1 MSSSTFVLQVAEID
15 AANSVVTFK
24 CFSTSDARKLAV
36 SRFFVLR
43 TLALD
48 GRADL
53 AVCKALG
60 TALDSLSPSERDQ
73 RLVDLAFVDQYI
85 LKTRIVAIENYIDW
99 ETMDQDDVLAKL
111 LPRMKLPSTYQLEV
125 HFSDPAHLVGFKI
138 GPRLH
143 STQADGWIPGIE
155 ALLRTDPENLYTF
168 KNDDEHWRLHDYLV
182 GHNTYGEF
190 EIAWTNAQDSVLART
205 HGVLPFKDGGRWG
218 AIDRECRPCIANAY
232 EDYDYDEGTL
242 RFWDEERWIPAAELI
257 GKPRPH
263 TPEPPATDLEA
274 VLDAAATL
282 RAAQLEEYGLT
293 LVQLLRCWIRV
304 FSERPDIHVVHS
316 SLGEPVDPSDLVAL
330 AGLLPAHALALAA
343 ECGPLHFCWVFK
355 SDLAEVNDHDLGYN
369 GGRINLVGF
378 TDVTWHRVSAGASVA
393 KFDELQPEGSTF
405 LFHDRDSSPASAGLT
420 FIKLSEHYSQGNVET
435 YLTSGAASAFVWYWP
450 KRDYWEAEAFV
461 AKLATASLPR
471 TTPADEVI
479 AGLRARG
486 LGELEATAV
495 QRWLGPDATLL
506 LPA

>member
-1 MSSSTFVLQVAEID
+1 MSASTFVLQVARID
-15 AANSVVTFK
+15 ATNSVVTFK
-24 CFSTSDARKLAV
+24 VFSTSDPRKLAV

-53 AVCKALG
+53 AVCKALT
-60 TALDSLSPSERDQ
+60 TALASLSPTERDQ
-73 RLVDLAFVDQYI
+73 RLVDLAFVDQFI
-85 LKTRIVAIENYIDW
+85 CKTRIASIENYIDW
-99 ETMDQDDVLAKL
+99 ETMDQDYVLARL

-125 HFSDPAHLVGFKI
+125 HFSDPAHLVGFTV
-138 GPRLH
+138 GPRLS

-168 KNDDEHWRLHDYLV
+168 KNDDEHWRLHDYLA

-190 EIAWTNAQDSVLART
+190 EIAWTNAQDSVMAKT
-205 HGVLPFKDGGRWG
+205 NGVLPFKDARWG
-218 AIDRECRPCIANAY
+218 AIDRECRPCIAFAY
-232 EDYDYDEGTL
+232 EDYDYYEGTL
-242 RFWDEERWIPAAELI
+242 RFWDEERWIPAADLL
-257 GKPRPH
+257 GKPHPRA
-263 TPEPPATDLEA
+263 PEPPETDLEA

-282 RAAQLEEYGLT
+282 RAAQLEKYGLT

-316 SLGEPVDPSDLVAL
+316 RLGEPVEPSDLVAL

-355 SDLAEVNDHDLGYN
+355 SDLAELDQHEVGYN

-378 TDVTWHRVSAGASVA
+378 ADVTWHRVSAGASVA
-393 KFDELQPEGSTF
+393 RFDELQPEGSSF
-405 LFHDRDSSPASAGLT
+405 LLHDRHSSPASAEVV
-420 FIKLSEHYSQGNVET
+420 FINLADHHPRGDVET
-435 YLTSGAASAFVWYWP
+435 YLTRGAASAFVWYWP
-450 KRDYWEAEAFV
+450 RRGYWEAEAFT
-461 AKLATASLPR
+461 ARLAAASLPR
-471 TTPADEVI
+471 TTPADQVV

-486 LGELEATAV
+486 LGEHEATAV